1 MFKALVKSVA
11 PVGRDLNFEE
21 SSTELHVHN
30 DVHTLLNIKKK
41 IEDSNV
47 INAFLSRMQQPNVQV
62 SDVPLGNRFLP
73 WLSDK
78 LSAAK
83 SELDNLKAAED
94 DVQKQEK
101 FKAAKAEYD
110 KIREKY
116 GF

>member
-11 PVGRDLNFEE
+11 PVGRDLNFDE
-21 SSTELHVHN
+21 SSNELHVHN
-30 DVHTLLNIKKK
+30 DVYTLLNIKKK

-47 INAFLSRMQQPNVQV
+47 INAFLSRMQQPNVDV
-62 SDVPLGNRFLP
+62 SDVPTGNRFMP

-83 SELDNLKAAED
+83 SELDSLKAAED
-94 DVQKQEK
+94 DAQKQER
-101 FKAAKAEYD
+101 FKTIKAEYD
-110 KIREKY
+110 KLREKY